1 MKRRVLK
8 SRLGLTAMDWVTLF
22 LLVLF
27 GAFAL
32 IPEVRDWVLDHL
44 QQFLAEFVNGGI
56 DQLARTLTLLLHS
69 V

>member
-1 MKRRVLK
+1 MK
-8 SRLGLTAMDWVTLF
+8 SRRGLTAMEWVTLF

-27 GAFAL
+27 CAFAL

-44 QQFLAEFVNGGI
+44 QQFITEFVNGGI
-56 DQLARTLTLLLHS
+56 DQLARMLTLLLHS